1 MLPFIIPVALL
12 PYLQPADS
20 APADTPP
27 LVCNVR
33 EFGAK
38 GDGSTDNTDAFQK
51 ALDTAAKGG
60 GGVVVVP
67 AGRYAIKG
75 HLSVPPAVTLQGT
88 WQAPPSH
95 TGIRDA
101 NGLKPEYGSVLLAY
115 EGAGKE
121 DGPAFI
127 TLGNNSTLRGFVIYY
142 PEQDPSGPPQP
153 YPWTIQMRGNNP
165 TVENVE
171 LLNPYQA
178 IDARQNQ
185 RHLIRNVHG
194 QPLRRGVWI
203 EDIYDI
209 GRVENVHFNPW
220 WSMKPRLFE
229 WQMANGEAF
238 IIGRSDWQY
247 VLNTFCY
254 GYKVGY
260 RFIQS
265 ARGVC
270 NGNFL
275 GIGADDCLNAVV
287 VEQSAPMALLITN
300 GEFVSFR
307 GPEPIQVVVG
317 PKHSGS
323 VRFVNCAFWGPNKQI
338 ARIEGAGTVGFSDC
352 TFMQWDKDREGR
364 PAIEALGGTLIVRG
378 CEFRDGR
385 KQISIGP
392 NVRRAVITGNVIA
405 GSVQISNESR
415 GSVVISNNA
424 AEQ

>member
-1 MLPFIIPVALL
+1 MISLIIPMALL
-12 PYLQPADS
+12 PCIPLADA
-20 APADTPP
+20 APVDSPP
-27 LVCNVR
+27 VLWNVR
-33 EFGAK
+33 DFGAK
-38 GDGSTDNTDAFQK
+38 GDGSTDDTDAFQK
-51 ALDTAAKGG
+51 AMDAASKAG
-60 GGVVVVP
+60 GGVVFAP

-95 TGIRDA
+95 TGIRDPG
-101 NGLKPEYGSVLLAY
+101 GLKPEYGTVLLAC

-121 DGPAFI
+121 DGPPFI
-127 TLGNNSTLRGFVIYY
+127 ALTNNSTLRGVVIYY
-142 PEQDPSGPPQP
+142 PEQDPSGPPRP

-185 RHLIRNVHG
+185 RHLIRNIHG

-220 WSMKPRLFE
+220 WSMQPKLFE

-307 GPEPIQVVVG
+307 GQEPIQVIVG

-338 ARIEGAGTVGFSDC
+338 ARVDGTGTVGFSDC

-364 PAIEALGGTLIVRG
+364 PAIEALGGTVIVRG
-378 CEFRDGR
+378 CEFRGGR
-385 KQISIGP
+385 KQVSIGP
-392 NVRRAVITGNVIA
+392 NVRRAVVTGNVVN
-405 GSVQISNESR
+405 GPQQITNESQ
-415 GSVVISNNA
+415 GKVVISDNA
-424 AEQ
+424 ADE

>member
-1 MLPFIIPVALL
+1 MLSIIIPVALL
-12 PYLQPADS
+12 PCLPLADS
-20 APADTPP
+20 APTAGPTAFW
-27 LVCNVR
+27 NVR
-33 EFGAK
+33 DFGAK
-38 GDGSTDNTDAFQK
+38 GDGSAD
-51 ALDTAAKGG
+51 DTAAFQEAMNAASKAG
-60 GGVVVVP
+60 GGVVIVP

-101 NGLKPEYGSVLLAY
+101 RGLKPEYGTVLLAY

-121 DGPAFI
+121 DGTPFI
-127 TLGNNSTLRGFVIYY
+127 SLTDNSTLRGVVIYY
-142 PEQDPSGPPQP
+142 PEQDPSGPPRP
-153 YPWTIQMRGNNP
+153 YPWTIEMRGNNP

-178 IDARQNQ
+178 IDARRNQ

-220 WSMKPRLFE
+220 WSMQSKLFE

-307 GPEPIQVVVG
+307 GQEPIQVIVG

-338 ARIEGAGTVGFSDC
+338 ARVEGTGTVGFSDC

-364 PAIEALGGTLIVRG
+364 PAIEALGGTVIVRG
-378 CEFRDGR
+378 CEFRDAR
-385 KQISIGP
+385 KQVAIGP
-392 NVRRAVITGNVIA
+392 NVRRAVVTGNVFT
-405 GSVQISNESR
+405 GPQQITNASQ
-415 GSVVISNNA
+415 GKVVISDNA
-424 AEQ
+424 ADE